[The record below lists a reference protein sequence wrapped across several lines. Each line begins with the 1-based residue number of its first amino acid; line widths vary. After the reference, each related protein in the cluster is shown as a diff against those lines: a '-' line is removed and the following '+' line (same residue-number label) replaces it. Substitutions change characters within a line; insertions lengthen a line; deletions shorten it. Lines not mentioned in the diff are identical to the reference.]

1 MPIDMPEFTI
11 VHLGIGLLML
21 AAVIGVIVGWLFRG
35 NRCAQEKIVVNAGW
49 QEQLEAQRIEHER
62 LLGQN
67 KNLMDQISEFQAS
80 GEDANNR
87 AKELSA
93 ALKENFA
100 QRDELQR
107 EIKEIRGRLE
117 TAIGERDGL
126 QTDIVN
132 LSVSGDS
139 LTSALQQKDDKIFR
153 LSRELENWHGRL
165 PPLLERFRVR
175 DEEAQQL
182 EADLGEARDRVLA
195 LESMLGSEQTRVDPI
210 DAEALSD
217 DMIASNDPDDRDDES
232 VDSPVNESVDS
243 PVDESVDSPVD
254 EAVDS
259 PVDESVDPPIDPP
272 IDPPVDEPAGESS
285 VLIAAENIL
294 EEADNVADELVDDDA
309 DDDIHKEEYRFQNDA
324 AGDELHNDFDA
335 ATPRDDLKQ
344 IKGVGPAIE
353 KTLNELGIFRLGQI
367 AEMSEYDI
375 DRVAKRL
382 KGFRSRIYR
391 EDWIGQARDLKDR
404 QASEQA

>member
-1 MPIDMPEFTI
+1 MPIEMPEFTI
-11 VHLGIGLLML
+11 IHIGIGLVALT
-21 AAVIGVIVGWLFRG
+21 AVIGVVVGWLLRG

-67 KNLMDQISEFQAS
+67 KNLMEQISEFQTLGA
-80 GEDANNR
+80 DANNR
-87 AKELSA
+87 AKELST
-93 ALKENFA
+93 ALKENFV
-100 QRDELQR
+100 QREELQR

-126 QTDIVN
+126 QTDMAN
-132 LSVSGDS
+132 LSVSGES

-153 LSRELENWHGRL
+153 LSRELENWQGRL

-182 EADLGEARDRVLA
+182 ETDLGEARDRVSA

-210 DAEALSD
+210 DADAMSD
-217 DMIASNDPDDRDDES
+217 DMIASNDPDDRDDE
-232 VDSPVNESVDS
+232 PV
-243 PVDESVDSPVD
+243 
-254 EAVDS
+254 
-259 PVDESVDPPIDPP
+259 
-272 IDPPVDEPAGESS
+272 DPPVDPPVNLPVDKPAGDPSD
-285 VLIAAENIL
+285 LIASEVIL
-294 EEADNVADELVDDDA
+294 EEADNVADELVDNA
-309 DDDIHKEEYRFQNDA
+309 DDDIHKEEHHFQNDA
-324 AGDELHNDFDA
+324 PSDELHNDFDT

-353 KTLNELGIFRLGQI
+353 KTLNELGIFRLSQI

-391 EDWIGQARDLKDR
+391 EDWIGQARDLQDR

>member
-11 VHLGIGLLML
+11 IHIGIGLVALT
-21 AAVIGVIVGWLFRG
+21 AVIGVIVGWLLRG

-67 KNLMDQISEFQAS
+67 KNLMEQVSEFQAS
-80 GEDANNR
+80 GADANNR
-87 AKELSA
+87 AKELST

-100 QRDELQR
+100 QREELQR

-126 QTDIVN
+126 QTDMVN

-139 LTSALQQKDDKIFR
+139 LTSVLQQKDDKILR
-153 LSRELENWHGRL
+153 LSRELENWQGRL

-182 EADLGEARDRVLA
+182 EADLGEARDRVSA

-210 DAEALSD
+210 DADAMSD
-217 DMIASNDPDDRDDES
+217 DMIASNDPDDRDDE
-232 VDSPVNESVDS
+232 
-243 PVDESVDSPVD
+243 
-254 EAVDS
+254 
-259 PVDESVDPPIDPP
+259 
-272 IDPPVDEPAGESS
+272 PVDEPVGESG
-285 VLIAAENIL
+285 VLIAAEDIL
-294 EEADNVADELVDDDA
+294 EETNDVADEIVDDA
-309 DDDIHKEEYRFQNDA
+309 DDDVHKEEHHFQNDA
-324 AGDELHNDFDA
+324 PGDELHNDFDT

-353 KTLNELGIFRLGQI
+353 KTLNELGIFRLSQI

-391 EDWIGQARDLKDR
+391 EDWIGQARDLQDR
-404 QASEQA
+404 QTSEQA

>member
-1 MPIDMPEFTI
+1 MPIEMPEFTI
-11 VHLGIGLLML
+11 IHIGIGLVALT
-21 AAVIGVIVGWLFRG
+21 AVIGVIVGWLLRG

-49 QEQLEAQRIEHER
+49 QEQLEAQRVEHER

-67 KNLMDQISEFQAS
+67 KNLMEQISEFQAS
-80 GEDANNR
+80 GAEANNR
-87 AKELSA
+87 AKELST

-100 QRDELQR
+100 QREELQR

-126 QTDIVN
+126 QTDMVN
-132 LSVSGDS
+132 LSVSGKS
-139 LTSALQQKDDKIFR
+139 LTSTLQQKDDKIFR
-153 LSRELENWHGRL
+153 LSRELENWQGRL

-182 EADLGEARDRVLA
+182 ETDLGEARDRVSA
-195 LESMLGSEQTRVDPI
+195 LESMLGSDQTRVDPI
-210 DAEALSD
+210 DTDAMSD
-217 DMIASNDPDDRDDES
+217 DMIASNDPDDRDDE
-232 VDSPVNESVDS
+232 
-243 PVDESVDSPVD
+243 PVDE
-254 EAVDS
+254 
-259 PVDESVDPPIDPP
+259 P
-272 IDPPVDEPAGESS
+272 IDPPVDEPIDPPVDEPTGEPSD
-285 VLIAAENIL
+285 LIATEDIL
-294 EEADNVADELVDDDA
+294 EEADNVADELVDNA
-309 DDDIHKEEYRFQNDA
+309 DDDIHKEEYHFQNDA
-324 AGDELHNDFDA
+324 PGDELHNDFDT

-353 KTLNELGIFRLGQI
+353 KTLNELGIFRLSQI

-391 EDWIGQARDLKDR
+391 EDWIGQARDLQDR

>member
-1 MPIDMPEFTI
+1 MPIEMPEFTI
-11 VHLGIGLLML
+11 IHIGIGLVALT
-21 AAVIGVIVGWLFRG
+21 AVIGVVVGWLLRG

-67 KNLMDQISEFQAS
+67 KNLMEQVSEFQAS
-80 GEDANNR
+80 GADANNR
-87 AKELSA
+87 AKELST

-100 QRDELQR
+100 QREELQR

-126 QTDIVN
+126 QTDMVN

-153 LSRELENWHGRL
+153 LSRELENWQGRL

-182 EADLGEARDRVLA
+182 EADLGEARDRVTA

-210 DAEALSD
+210 DADAMSD
-217 DMIASNDPDDRDDES
+217 DMIASNDPDDRDDE
-232 VDSPVNESVDS
+232 P
-243 PVDESVDSPVD
+243 
-254 EAVDS
+254 
-259 PVDESVDPPIDPP
+259 VDPPVNL
-272 IDPPVDEPAGESS
+272 PVDKPAGEPSD
-285 VLIAAENIL
+285 LIASEDIL
-294 EEADNVADELVDDDA
+294 EEADNVADEPVDNA
-309 DDDIHKEEYRFQNDA
+309 DDDIHKEEHHFQNDA
-324 AGDELHNDFDA
+324 PGDELHNDFDT

-353 KTLNELGIFRLGQI
+353 KTLNELGIFRLSQI

-391 EDWIGQARDLKDR
+391 EDWIGQARDLQDR

>member
-1 MPIDMPEFTI
+1 MPIEMPEFTI
-11 VHLGIGLLML
+11 IHIGIGLVALT
-21 AAVIGVIVGWLFRG
+21 AVIGVIVGWLLRG

-67 KNLMDQISEFQAS
+67 KNLMEQISEFQAS
-80 GEDANNR
+80 GADANNR
-87 AKELSA
+87 AKELST

-100 QRDELQR
+100 QREELQR

-126 QTDIVN
+126 QTDMVN

-153 LSRELENWHGRL
+153 LSRELENWQGRL

-182 EADLGEARDRVLA
+182 EADLGEARDRVSA

-210 DAEALSD
+210 DADAMSD
-217 DMIASNDPDDRDDES
+217 DMIASNDPDDRDDE
-232 VDSPVNESVDS
+232 
-243 PVDESVDSPVD
+243 PVDEPVDPPVD
-254 EAVDS
+254 E
-259 PVDESVDPPIDPP
+259 PVDPPV
-272 IDPPVDEPAGESS
+272 DPPVDEPAGEPG
-285 VLIAAENIL
+285 VLSAAEDIL
-294 EEADNVADELVDDDA
+294 EESNDVADELVDDA
-309 DDDIHKEEYRFQNDA
+309 DDDIHKEEHRFQNDA
-324 AGDELHNDFDA
+324 PGDELHNDYDA

-353 KTLNELGIFRLGQI
+353 KTLNELGIFRLSQI

-391 EDWIGQARDLKDR
+391 EDWIGQARDLQDR

>member
-1 MPIDMPEFTI
+1 MPIEMPEFTI
-11 VHLGIGLLML
+11 IHIGIGLVALT
-21 AAVIGVIVGWLFRG
+21 AVIGVVVGWLLRG

-67 KNLMDQISEFQAS
+67 KNLMEQISEFQTLGA
-80 GEDANNR
+80 DANNR
-87 AKELSA
+87 AKELST
-93 ALKENFA
+93 ALKENFV
-100 QRDELQR
+100 QREELQR

-126 QTDIVN
+126 QTDMAN
-132 LSVSGDS
+132 LSVSGES

-153 LSRELENWHGRL
+153 LSRELENWQGRL

-182 EADLGEARDRVLA
+182 ETDLGEARDRVSA

-210 DAEALSD
+210 DADAMSD
-217 DMIASNDPDDRDDES
+217 DMIASNDPDDRVDE
-232 VDSPVNESVDS
+232 
-243 PVDESVDSPVD
+243 PVDEPVDPPVD
-254 EAVDS
+254 EL
-259 PVDESVDPPIDPP
+259 
-272 IDPPVDEPAGESS
+272 VDEPAGESGI
-285 VLIAAENIL
+285 LIASEDIL
-294 EEADNVADELVDDDA
+294 DEADNVVDELVDNA
-309 DDDIHKEEYRFQNDA
+309 DDDDHKKEHRFQNDA
-324 AGDELHNDFDA
+324 RGDELHNDFDT

-353 KTLNELGIFRLGQI
+353 KTLNELGIFRLSQI

-391 EDWIGQARDLKDR
+391 EDWIGQARDLQDR

>member
-11 VHLGIGLLML
+11 IHIGIGLVALT
-21 AAVIGVIVGWLFRG
+21 AVIGVIVGWLLRG

-67 KNLMDQISEFQAS
+67 KNLMEQVSEFQAS
-80 GEDANNR
+80 GADANNR
-87 AKELSA
+87 AKELST
-93 ALKENFA
+93 ALKENLA
-100 QRDELQR
+100 QREELQR

-126 QTDIVN
+126 QTDMVN

-139 LTSALQQKDDKIFR
+139 LTSASQQKDDKLLR
-153 LSRELENWHGRL
+153 LSRELENWQGRL

-182 EADLGEARDRVLA
+182 EADLGEARDRVSA

-210 DAEALSD
+210 DADAMSD
-217 DMIASNDPDDRDDES
+217 DMIASNDPDDRDDE
-232 VDSPVNESVDS
+232 
-243 PVDESVDSPVD
+243 
-254 EAVDS
+254 
-259 PVDESVDPPIDPP
+259 
-272 IDPPVDEPAGESS
+272 PVDEPAGESGI
-285 VLIAAENIL
+285 LIAAEDIL
-294 EEADNVADELVDDDA
+294 EEANNVADELVDDV
-309 DDDIHKEEYRFQNDA
+309 DDDIHKEEHRLQNDA
-324 AGDELHNDFDA
+324 PGDEWHNDFDA

-353 KTLNELGIFRLGQI
+353 KTLNELGIFRLSQI

-391 EDWIGQARDLKDR
+391 EDWIGQARDLQDR

>member
-1 MPIDMPEFTI
+1 MPEFTI
-11 VHLGIGLLML
+11 IHIGIGLVALT
-21 AAVIGVIVGWLFRG
+21 AVIGVIVGWLLRG

-49 QEQLEAQRIEHER
+49 QEQLEAQRVEHER

-67 KNLMDQISEFQAS
+67 KNLMEQISEFQTLGA
-80 GEDANNR
+80 DANNR
-87 AKELSA
+87 AKELST
-93 ALKENFA
+93 ALKENFV
-100 QRDELQR
+100 QREELQR

-126 QTDIVN
+126 QTNMVN
-132 LSVSGDS
+132 LSVSGKS

-153 LSRELENWHGRL
+153 LSRELENWQGRL

-182 EADLGEARDRVLA
+182 ETDLGEARDRVSA
-195 LESMLGSEQTRVDPI
+195 LESMLGSDQTRVDPI
-210 DAEALSD
+210 DTDAMSD
-217 DMIASNDPDDRDDES
+217 DMIASNDPDDRDDE
-232 VDSPVNESVDS
+232 
-243 PVDESVDSPVD
+243 PVDE
-254 EAVDS
+254 
-259 PVDESVDPPIDPP
+259 P
-272 IDPPVDEPAGESS
+272 IDPPVDEPVDPTVDEPVDPPVDEPVDPPVDEPTGEPSD
-285 VLIAAENIL
+285 LIASEDIL
-294 EEADNVADELVDDDA
+294 DEADNVADELVDNA
-309 DDDIHKEEYRFQNDA
+309 DDDIHKEEHHFQNDA
-324 AGDELHNDFDA
+324 RGDELHNDFDT

-353 KTLNELGIFRLGQI
+353 KTLNELGIFRLSQI

-391 EDWIGQARDLKDR
+391 EDWIGQARDLQDR